1 MNERSND
8 RISFVFAL
16 KQAGAIAWSRAFPRL
31 GRLWSGIGVVLT
43 VCSCFSAW
51 IPYFS
56 YCCFVL
62 ALFCLGIS
70 VVLFGYPFLSN
81 FIAFFCKKGVIEL
94 YKKGDRAFY
103 LSVGSYAENMQKIL
117 GSDKLVKKLK
127 AKGVNEIAFA
137 MGMDRTAQM
146 KSSST
151 RGILSGV
158 LELLK
163 EKYGISNDTIQ
174 KKIDAKL
181 PAPSKKAL
189 SLDLSEQLESQMDVP
204 LDVRLL
210 LVAQTR
216 KGILAYGDCLS
227 IDLSKE
233 LEHKT
238 AIPMDVQLDVQLLL
252 VANSKHA
259 TEIVNEEN
267 RDDLV
272 YVEDGRKTVIDLFRY
287 ASEQDIDC
295 VVVGAMGT
303 NQGKAPYAVVLDTII
318 TAYEWCQRQRKN
330 ACPRIV
336 VLSVRERDIKDQEL
350 SLAYIVNRV
359 RSTLK
364 KLD

>member
-16 KQAGAIAWSRAFPRL
+16 KQAGAVAWSRAFPRL

-81 FIAFFCKKGVIEL
+81 FIAFFCKQGVIEL
-94 YKKGDRAFY
+94 YKKGDRGFY
-103 LSVGSYAENMQKIL
+103 LSIGGYTENMQKIL
-117 GSDKLVKKLK
+117 GSDKLLKKLK
-127 AKGVNEIAFA
+127 EKGVNKIAFA

-181 PAPSKKAL
+181 PAPTKKAL
-189 SLDLSEQLESQMDVP
+189 SLDLSEQLESQVDVP

-227 IDLSKE
+227 IDLSDLSKE

-238 AIPMDVQLDVQLLL
+238 AIPMDVQLLL

-287 ASEQDIDC
+287 TSKKDIDC

-318 TAYEWCQRQRKN
+318 TAYEWCQRQREN

-336 VLSVRERDIKDQEL
+336 VLSVRESDIKNHNL
-350 SLAYIVNRV
+350 SLSYIVNRV

-364 KLD
+364 RLD

>member
-1 MNERSND
+1 MNERGND

-31 GRLWSGIGVVLT
+31 GRLWSAIGVVLGL
-43 VCSCFSAW
+43 CAYFSEW
-51 IPYFS
+51 IPKFRYW
-56 YCCFVL
+56 CLVVIL
-62 ALFCLGIS
+62 ACLGIS

-81 FIAFFCKKGVIEL
+81 FIAFFRKQGVIEL
-94 YKKGDRAFY
+94 YKKGGRAFY
-103 LSVGSYAENMQKIL
+103 LSIGGYAENMQKIL
-117 GSDKLVKKLK
+117 GSDKLLKKLK
-127 AKGVNEIAFA
+127 AKGVNKIAFA
-137 MGMDRTAQM
+137 MGMDRTARM

-158 LELLK
+158 LKLLK
-163 EKYGISNDTIQ
+163 DRYGISDDAIQ
-174 KKIDAKL
+174 KGIDA
-181 PAPSKKAL
+181 AVPSKKAL
-189 SLDLSEQLESQMDVP
+189 SLDLSEQLESQMGIQM
-204 LDVRLL
+204 DVRLL
-210 LVAQTR
+210 LVPQTR
-216 KGILAYGDCLS
+216 KEILAYGDCLS

-238 AIPMDVQLDVQLLL
+238 AIPMDVQLLL

-318 TAYEWCQRQRKN
+318 TAYEWCQRKSVN
-330 ACPRIV
+330 PCPRV
-336 VLSVRERDIKDQEL
+336 VFLSIRESDIKNHKL

>member
-16 KQAGAIAWSRAFPRL
+16 KQAGAVAWSRAFPRL

-43 VCSCFSAW
+43 VCSCLSAW

-81 FIAFFCKKGVIEL
+81 FIAFFCKQGVIEL

-103 LSVGSYAENMQKIL
+103 LSIGGYAENMQKIL
-117 GSDKLVKKLK
+117 GSDKLLQKLN
-127 AKGVNEIAFA
+127 AKGVSKIAFA
-137 MGMDRTAQM
+137 MGMDRTARM

-181 PAPSKKAL
+181 PASSKKAL
-189 SLDLSEQLESQMDVP
+189 SLDLSEQLDSQMDVP

-227 IDLSKE
+227 IDLSDLSKE

-238 AIPMDVQLDVQLLL
+238 AIPMDVQLLL

-267 RDDLV
+267 GDDLV
-272 YVEDGRKTVIDLFRY
+272 YIEDGRKTVIDLFRY

-318 TAYEWCQRQRKN
+318 TAYECCNIPKGRTRPK
-330 ACPRIV
+330 IV
-336 VLSVRERDIKDQEL
+336 VLSIRERYIKDQEL